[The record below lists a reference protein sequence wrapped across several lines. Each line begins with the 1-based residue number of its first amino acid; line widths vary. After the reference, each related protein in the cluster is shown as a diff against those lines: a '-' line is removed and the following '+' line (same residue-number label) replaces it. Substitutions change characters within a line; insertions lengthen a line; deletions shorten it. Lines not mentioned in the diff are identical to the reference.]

1 MQKLSV
7 ACFLVLGL
15 LAIGR
20 IVFGPSA
27 DVAGTALAQ
36 EPSSDEKAVE
46 PSMHEFMEY
55 VFQPTYPRLKHS
67 MMAVPADNKGWK
79 AIKSDRRGVH
89 QCSTFAG

>member
-1 MQKLSV
+1 MKFASSLCAAFV
-7 ACFLVLGL
+7 AVA
-15 LAIGR
+15 AIALMY
-20 IVFGPSA
+20 SSTN
-27 DVAGTALAQ
+27 DVQAYAPVVTV
-36 EPSSDEKAVE
+36 DEAAPVE
-46 PSMHEFMEY
+46 DSMHEFMEY